1 MNIKAL
7 HRILENNEIDKSNLT
22 EEDIEYLKN
31 SLNILGYKLNNWHDR
46 KTLVIT
52 AMQTEEVLLKDYEII
67 AMDIILEIINNAKD
81 IPVSRF
87 INCAVAK
94 ELIENN
100 WLVIDNNRNI
110 QLSKRLI
117 IENTNILSEKA
128 NISICS
134 LCGIINN
141 KGNIPHIE
149 CNIN

>member
-22 EEDIEYLKN
+22 DEDIEYLKN
-31 SLNILGYKLNNWHDR
+31 SLNILGYKLNNWYDR

-52 AMQTEEVLLKDYEII
+52 AMQAEEALLKDYEII
-67 AMDIILEIINNAKD
+67 AMDIILEIINSVKD
-81 IPVSRF
+81 IPVSKF

-141 KGNIPHIE
+141 KGNIPHNE